1 MLTAATYS
9 IAMRSYGAQSTADS
23 HGFAQIV
30 LPLAGELSMDIAGR
44 EALLDRSVAA
54 YVQAG
59 SRHDQVSDVANRSL
73 ILDLHASDLDGPA
86 ADRLAKRPYMQ
97 VTPEATHLID
107 YMGSLAT
114 KGSVGTHKLKL
125 WVPLL
130 VDALLGEAPQL
141 PSRLASLFAAV
152 ESDLSKNWTVEV
164 MAERVGVSASRLHA
178 IFQES
183 LDKSPRAWLMDLRL
197 EQVCRQLANT
207 DLSIAE
213 LAYRSGY
220 ADQSALTRALRK
232 ATGLTPAAYRRQ
244 ARAQD

>member
-1 MLTAATYS
+1 MFTATYS
-9 IAMRSYGAQSTADS
+9 IAMRSYGTQSTVDS

-30 LPLAGELSMDIAGR
+30 LPLAGQLSMDIAGR
-44 EALLDRSVAA
+44 EALLDRSIAA
-54 YVQAG
+54 YVEAG

-73 ILDLHASDLDGPA
+73 ILDLRASDLDARA
-86 ADRLAKRPYMQ
+86 ADRLAERPYMS

-107 YMGSLAT
+107 YMGSLVA
-114 KGSVGTHKLKL
+114 KGGVGTHKLQL

-141 PSRLASLFAAV
+141 PSRLAALFAAV
-152 ESDLSKNWTVEV
+152 EADLSKNWTVDI
-164 MAERVGVSASRLHA
+164 MADKVGVSASRLHA

-183 LDKSPRAWLMDLRL
+183 LDKSPRAWLTDLRL
-197 EQVCRQLANT
+197 AQVCRLLANT
-207 DLSIAE
+207 DLSIVE

>member
-1 MLTAATYS
+1 MLTASNS
-9 IAMRSYGAQSTADS
+9 IAMRSYGTQSTADS

-44 EALLDRSVAA
+44 EALIDRSVAA
-54 YVQAG
+54 YVEAG

-73 ILDLHASDLDGPA
+73 ILDLRAGDLDARA
-86 ADRLAKRPYMQ
+86 ADRFAKRPYMS
-97 VTPEATHLID
+97 VTPAATHLID
-107 YMGSLAT
+107 YMGSLVT
-114 KGSVGTHKLKL
+114 QGSVGAHKLNL

-141 PSRLASLFAAV
+141 PSRLASLVAAV
-152 ESDLSKNWTVEV
+152 ESDLAKNWTVDI

-183 LDKSPRAWLMDLRL
+183 LAKSPRAWLTDLRL
-197 EQVCRQLANT
+197 EQVCRLLAST
-207 DLSIAE
+207 DLPIAE

-244 ARAQD
+244 ARARD